1 VVTHARRLPV
11 LRQNVIRATSRLSG
25 MPNGRRQPI
34 KLGLTARLRVTVGKA
49 ATYRQAGQSCH
60 QVGSPGESRGG
71 KDGLVVRVVLG
82 RPRQAQSR
90 RSPDVPMV
98 QAVDFADWRN
108 VSQLRRP
115 AYDLAKRNNG
125 APGIDGVTFERS
137 RRSASRRFWCN
148 CATSW
153 KRTYRPQRTRRVEI
167 PKDGGTSFP
176 SRRHRSPARMPGI
189 GRGARREP
197 GRRQRAPPPLCALR
211 AAALRKESR
220 AHPGPAAVI
229 ITPTRR

>member
-1 VVTHARRLPV
+1 
-11 LRQNVIRATSRLSG
+11 
-25 MPNGRRQPI
+25 
-34 KLGLTARLRVTVGKA
+34 
-49 ATYRQAGQSCH
+49 
-60 QVGSPGESRGG
+60 
-71 KDGLVVRVVLG
+71 
-82 RPRQAQSR
+82 
-90 RSPDVPMV
+90 MV

-125 APGIDGVTFERS
+125 APGIDGVTFEAIEAVGVEAFLVQLRDELV
-137 RRSASRRFWCN
+137 
-148 CATSW
+148 
-153 KRTYRPQRTRRVEI
+153 KRTYRPQRSRRVEI

-220 AHPGPAAVI
+220 AHPGPAEVI